1 MRIAVLLTIAMLF
14 LAAGSLSA
22 GSVVTQEVVNVRGYV
37 KGSTTLK
44 LSGTL
49 SETAMEALSKGA
61 SVSIRNDLANYLCAP
76 TQLDKND
83 KGYAKKAGTQKISA
97 KLKNGKFSWTEKD
110 VTKNF
115 AFAVGD
121 EIIKLTK
128 ADLKS
133 SGSLKT
139 EDVAEF
145 ETKKVTLF
153 DLLCDNEI
161 GGSVGAY
168 VFTPE
173 KKGENFKYSAK
184 EQNVQVKFSANSKGK
199 SNLSYKFSPDAVSP
213 AVIGENYYEDP
224 FSVTN
229 KSYVVIDLSGGPNVE
244 AYPMSYLESEPE
256 GGWTEEY
263 KTTKLVLRKIEPGTF
278 VMGTSTNELVRTIFE
293 TQHEVTLT
301 QAYYIGVF
309 EVTQRQYELVAGENP
324 SGYKGDARPVENVSY
339 DMLRGND
346 KGTKWPNGYE
356 VDATSF
362 FGKLRAKTGLVFDL
376 PTEAQWEYACRAGTT
391 TDLNSGRDL
400 SDKRECEEMA
410 EVGRYNHNRDDG
422 KGGYTNAHTTVGSYL
437 PNAWGLYDMHG
448 NVFEWCLDWFQDD
461 LGEDPATEPHGPNW
475 RPYRAVRGGC
485 WYKNADSCRSASR
498 EGGAGPSEVSRAG
511 GFRVVIVQN
520 AFFGSDDQIQRDF
533 EFDIESGTENTL
545 PIFQTKFYGKLKN
558 GEEKLLEEMGK
569 LEYDGASGIV
579 AGVGKHKLIWIP
591 DAAYTNLMDEVDLR
605 VEYEDVTEQADYL
618 VFDTVSNKMRVSSE
632 APDTTDD
639 KCRTDELWLRRIE
652 PGTFTMGSPE
662 DELGREN
669 SETQHEVTLTKAY
682 YIGVFEV
689 TQRQCENIMGENP
702 SSYKGDMRPMEHVSY
717 DMLRGANKGSAWPE
731 NNAVDEWSFMG
742 QMRKKAG
749 NTFDLPTEA
758 QWEYACRAGTATA
771 LNSGKDLSNR
781 FECQEMSEV
790 GRYSRDYFDGKG
802 GYAQHTKVGSYI
814 PNAWGLYDMHGN
826 VYEWCLD
833 WFVQYTGDA
842 TDPKGGEEG
851 EFRILRG
858 GSFQDYAYCCR
869 SAYRRDAQRSQ
880 GYHGFANF
888 VYGLRVV
895 LNP

>member
-1 MRIAVLLTIAMLF
+1 MRCAVLLTVAMLF
-14 LAAGSLSA
+14 LMVGALSA
-22 GSVVTQEVVNVRGYV
+22 DTVVTQEVVNVCGYV

-44 LSGTL
+44 LSGTF
-49 SETAMEALSKGA
+49 SEAAMEELSQGA
-61 SVSIRNDLANYLCAP
+61 EVSVRNDLANYLCAP
-76 TQLDKND
+76 VQLDKN
-83 KGYAKKAGTQKISA
+83 KNGYGKKTLTQNVSVKS
-97 KLKNGKFSWTEKD
+97 KNGKFSWTEKD

-115 AFAVGD
+115 SFAVGS
-121 EIIKLTK
+121 EIIKPTK
-128 ADLKS
+128 ATLKS
-133 SGSLKT
+133 SGTLQK
-139 EDVAEF
+139 EDLAEF
-145 ETKKVTLF
+145 ETKKATLF
-153 DLLCDNEI
+153 DTFCNEN
-161 GGSVGAY
+161 GSESVGAY
-168 VFTPE
+168 AFIPE

-184 EQNVQVKFSANSKGK
+184 EQDLQVKFSANSKGK
-199 SNLSYKFSPDAVSP
+199 ANMAYKFSPAAVSP
-213 AVIGENYYEDP
+213 AVIGENLYEDP

-229 KSYVVIDLSGGPNVE
+229 KLYIVIDLLDGNNII
-244 AYPMSYLESEPE
+244 SYLDDVPE

-278 VMGTSTNELVRTIFE
+278 VMGTSTNELVRTSFE

-301 QAYYIGVF
+301 QAYYIAVF
-309 EVTQRQYELVAGENP
+309 ETTQRQYELIAGENP
-324 SGYKGDARPVENVSY
+324 SGYKGSARPVENVSY
-339 DMLRGND
+339 DMLRGDD
-346 KGTKWPNGYE
+346 KGTSWPASYE
-356 VDATSF
+356 VDETSF

-391 TDLNSGRDL
+391 TALNSGKDL
-400 SDKRECEEMA
+400 SDQRECEEMA
-410 EVGRYNHNRDDG
+410 EVGRYSYNRDDG

-448 NVFEWCLDWFQDD
+448 NVYEWCLDWFQNN
-461 LGEDPATEPHGPNW
+461 LKDPATEPHGPSW
-475 RPYRAVRGGC
+475 RPYRAIRGGC
-485 WYKNADSCRSASR
+485 WYNAADSCRSASR
-498 EGGAGPSEVSRAG
+498 EGGSDPSEYSRSG
-511 GFRVVIVQN
+511 GFRVAIVQN
-520 AFFGSDDQIQRDF
+520 AFFEPDDQIEKEF
-533 EFDIESGTENTL
+533 EFEIASGTENTL
-545 PIFQTKFYGKLKN
+545 PIFQIKFYGKLKN

-591 DAAYTNLMDEVDLR
+591 DAAYINLVDEVDLR
-605 VEYEDVTEQADYL
+605 VEYEDVTEQATYL
-618 VFDTVSNKMRVSSE
+618 VFDTTSNRMRVSSD

-652 PGTFTMGSPE
+652 PGTFIMGSPE
-662 DELGREN
+662 DEVGREK
-669 SETQHEVTLTKAY
+669 SEIQHQVTLTKAY

-689 TQRQCENIMGENP
+689 TQRQCDNIMGDNP
-702 SSYKGDMRPMEHVSY
+702 SWYKGDMRPVEYVSY
-717 DMLRGANKGSAWPE
+717 DILRGANKGSAWPK
-731 NNAVDEWSFMG
+731 NNGVDERSFMG

-802 GYAQHTKVGSYI
+802 GYAQHTKVGSYL

-833 WFVQYTGDA
+833 WFSSYKEDA
-842 TDPKGGEEG
+842 IDPKGGERG
-851 EFRILRG
+851 EYRILRG

-869 SAYRRDAQRSQ
+869 SAHRRDAFQSQ
-880 GYHGFANF
+880 GYPGFANF

-895 LNP
+895 LHP

>member
-1 MRIAVLLTIAMLF
+1 MRSAVLLTVAMLF
-14 LAAGSLSA
+14 LTVGALSA
-22 GSVVTQEVVNVRGYV
+22 DTVVTQEVVNVCGYV

-44 LSGTL
+44 LSGTF
-49 SETAMEALSKGA
+49 SEAAMEELSQGA
-61 SVSIRNDLANYLCAP
+61 EVSVRNDLANYLCAP
-76 TQLDKND
+76 VQLDKN
-83 KGYAKKAGTQKISA
+83 KNGYGKKTLTQNVSA
-97 KLKNGKFSWTEKD
+97 KTKNGKFSWAEKD

-115 AFAVGD
+115 SFAVGS
-121 EIIKLTK
+121 EIIKPTK
-128 ADLKS
+128 ATLKS
-133 SGSLKT
+133 SGTLQK
-139 EDVAEF
+139 EDLAEF
-145 ETKKVTLF
+145 ETKIVTLF
-153 DLLCDNEI
+153 DTLCNEN
-161 GGSVGAY
+161 GSESVGAY
-168 VFTPE
+168 AFIPE

-184 EQNVQVKFSANSKGK
+184 EQDLQVKFSANSKGK
-199 SNLSYKFSPDAVSP
+199 ANMAYKFSPAAVSP
-213 AVIGENYYEDP
+213 AVIGENLYEDP

-229 KSYVVIDLSGGPNVE
+229 KLYIVIDLLDGNNII
-244 AYPMSYLESEPE
+244 SYLDDVPE

-278 VMGTSTNELVRTIFE
+278 VMGTSTNELVRTSFE

-301 QAYYIGVF
+301 QAYYIAVF
-309 EVTQRQYELVAGENP
+309 ETTQRQYELIAGENP
-324 SGYKGDARPVENVSY
+324 SGYKGSARPVENVSY
-339 DMLRGND
+339 DMLRGDN
-346 KGTKWPNGYE
+346 KGTSWPASYE
-356 VDATSF
+356 VDETSF
-362 FGKLRAKTGLVFDL
+362 FGKLRAKTGLAFDL

-391 TDLNSGRDL
+391 TALNSGKDL
-400 SDKRECEEMA
+400 SDQRECEEMA
-410 EVGRYNHNRDDG
+410 EVGRYGYNRDDG

-448 NVFEWCLDWFQDD
+448 NVYEWCLDWFQNN
-461 LGEDPATEPHGPNW
+461 LKDPATEPHGPSW
-475 RPYRAVRGGC
+475 RPYRAIRGGC
-485 WYKNADSCRSASR
+485 WYNAADSCRSASR
-498 EGGAGPSEVSRAG
+498 EGGSDPSEYSRSG
-511 GFRVVIVQN
+511 GFRVAIVQN
-520 AFFGSDDQIQRDF
+520 AFFEPDDQIEKEF
-533 EFDIESGTENTL
+533 EYEIALGTENTL

-591 DAAYTNLMDEVDLR
+591 DADYTNVMDEVDLR
-605 VEYEDVTEQADYL
+605 VEYEDVTEQATYL
-618 VFDTVSNKMRVSSE
+618 VFDTTSNKMRVSSD

-652 PGTFTMGSPE
+652 PGTFIMGSPE
-662 DELGREN
+662 DEVGREK
-669 SETQHEVTLTKAY
+669 SEIQHQVTLTKAY

-689 TQRQCENIMGENP
+689 TQRQCDNIMGDNP
-702 SSYKGDMRPMEHVSY
+702 SWYKGDMRPVEYVSY
-717 DMLRGANKGSAWPE
+717 DILRGANKGSAWPK
-731 NNAVDEWSFMG
+731 NNGVDERSFMG

-802 GYAQHTKVGSYI
+802 GYAQHTKVGSYL

-833 WFVQYTGDA
+833 WFSSYKEDA
-842 TDPKGGEEG
+842 IDPKGGERG
-851 EFRILRG
+851 EYRILRG

-869 SAYRRDAQRSQ
+869 SAHRRDAFQSQ
-880 GYHGFANF
+880 GYPGFANF
-888 VYGLRVV
+888 IYGIRVV
-895 LNP
+895 LVP

>member
-1 MRIAVLLTIAMLF
+1 MEE
-14 LAAGSLSA
+14 LSQGA
-22 GSVVTQEVVNVRGYV
+22 EVSV
-37 KGSTTLK
+37 
-44 LSGTL
+44 
-49 SETAMEALSKGA
+49 
-61 SVSIRNDLANYLCAP
+61 RNDLANYLCAP
-76 TQLDKND
+76 VQLDKN
-83 KGYAKKAGTQKISA
+83 KNGYGKKTLTQNVSVKS
-97 KLKNGKFSWTEKD
+97 KNGKFSWAEKD

-115 AFAVGD
+115 SFAVGS
-121 EIIKLTK
+121 EIIKPTK
-128 ADLKS
+128 ATLKS
-133 SGSLKT
+133 SGTLQK
-139 EDVAEF
+139 EDIVEF

-153 DLLCDNEI
+153 DTFCNEN
-161 GGSVGAY
+161 GSESVGAY
-168 VFTPE
+168 AFIPE

-184 EQNVQVKFSANSKGK
+184 EQDLQVKFSANSKGK
-199 SNLSYKFSPDAVSP
+199 ANMAYKFSPAAVSP
-213 AVIGENYYEDP
+213 AVIGENLYEDP

-229 KSYVVIDLSGGPNVE
+229 KLYIVIDLLDGNNII
-244 AYPMSYLESEPE
+244 SYLDDVPE

-278 VMGTSTNELVRTIFE
+278 VMGTSTNELVRTSFE

-301 QAYYIGVF
+301 QAYYIAVF
-309 EVTQRQYELVAGENP
+309 ETTQRQYELIAGENP
-324 SGYKGDARPVENVSY
+324 SGYKGSARPVENVSY
-339 DMLRGND
+339 DMLRGDN
-346 KGTKWPNGYE
+346 KGTSWPASYE
-356 VDATSF
+356 VDETSF
-362 FGKLRAKTGLVFDL
+362 FGKLRAKTGLAFDL

-391 TDLNSGRDL
+391 TALNSGKDL
-400 SDKRECEEMA
+400 SDQRECEEMA
-410 EVGRYNHNRDDG
+410 EVGRYGYNRDDG

-448 NVFEWCLDWFQDD
+448 NVYEWCLDWFQNN
-461 LGEDPATEPHGPNW
+461 LKDPATEPHGPSW

-485 WYKNADSCRSASR
+485 WYNAADSCRSASR
-498 EGGAGPSEVSRAG
+498 EGGSDPSEYSRSG
-511 GFRVVIVQN
+511 GFRVAIVQN
-520 AFFGSDDQIQRDF
+520 AFFEPDDQIEKEF
-533 EFDIESGTENTL
+533 EYEIALGTENTL

-591 DAAYTNLMDEVDLR
+591 DADYTNVMDEVDLR
-605 VEYEDVTEQADYL
+605 VEYEDVTEQATYL
-618 VFDTVSNKMRVSSE
+618 VFDTTSNKMRVSSD

-652 PGTFTMGSPE
+652 PGTFIMGSPE
-662 DELGREN
+662 DEVGREK
-669 SETQHEVTLTKAY
+669 SEIQHQVTLTKAY

-689 TQRQCENIMGENP
+689 TQRQCDNIMGDNP
-702 SSYKGDMRPMEHVSY
+702 SWYKGDMRPVEYVSY
-717 DMLRGANKGSAWPE
+717 DILRGANKGSAWPK
-731 NNAVDEWSFMG
+731 NNGVDERSFMG
-742 QMRKKAG
+742 QLRKKAG
-749 NTFDLPTEA
+749 NIFDLPTEA

-802 GYAQHTKVGSYI
+802 GYAQHTKVGSYL

-833 WFVQYTGDA
+833 WFSSYKEDA
-842 TDPKGGEEG
+842 IDPKGGERG
-851 EFRILRG
+851 EYRILRG

-869 SAYRRDAQRSQ
+869 SAHRRDAFQSQ
-880 GYHGFANF
+880 GYPGFANF

-895 LNP
+895 LHP

>member
-1 MRIAVLLTIAMLF
+1 MRSAVLLTVAMLF
-14 LAAGSLSA
+14 LTVGALSA
-22 GSVVTQEVVNVRGYV
+22 DTVVTQEVVNVCGYV

-44 LSGTL
+44 LSGTF
-49 SETAMEALSKGA
+49 SEAAMEELSQGA
-61 SVSIRNDLANYLCAP
+61 EVSVRNDLANYLCAP
-76 TQLDKND
+76 VQLDKN
-83 KGYAKKAGTQKISA
+83 KNGYGKKTLTQNVSVKS
-97 KLKNGKFSWTEKD
+97 KNGKFSWTEKD

-115 AFAVGD
+115 SFAVGS
-121 EIIKLTK
+121 EIIKPTK
-128 ADLKS
+128 ATLKS
-133 SGSLKT
+133 SGTLQK
-139 EDVAEF
+139 EDIVEF

-153 DLLCDNEI
+153 DTFCNEN
-161 GGSVGAY
+161 GSESVGAY
-168 VFTPE
+168 AFIPE

-184 EQNVQVKFSANSKGK
+184 EQDLQVKFSANSKGK
-199 SNLSYKFSPDAVSP
+199 ANMAYKFSPAAVSP
-213 AVIGENYYEDP
+213 AVIGENLYEDP

-229 KSYVVIDLSGGPNVE
+229 KLYIVIDLLDGNNII
-244 AYPMSYLESEPE
+244 SYLDDVPE

-278 VMGTSTNELVRTIFE
+278 VMGTSTNELVRTSFE

-301 QAYYIGVF
+301 QAYYIAVF
-309 EVTQRQYELVAGENP
+309 ETTQRQYELIAGENP
-324 SGYKGDARPVENVSY
+324 SGYKGSARPVENVSY
-339 DMLRGND
+339 DMLRGDN
-346 KGTKWPNGYE
+346 KGTSWPASYE
-356 VDATSF
+356 VDETSF
-362 FGKLRAKTGLVFDL
+362 FGKLRAKTGLAFDL

-391 TDLNSGRDL
+391 TALNSGKDL
-400 SDKRECEEMA
+400 SDQRECEEMA
-410 EVGRYNHNRDDG
+410 EVGRYGYNRDDG

-448 NVFEWCLDWFQDD
+448 NVYEWCLDWFQNN
-461 LGEDPATEPHGPNW
+461 LKDPATEPHGPSW

-485 WYKNADSCRSASR
+485 WYNAADSCRSASR
-498 EGGAGPSEVSRAG
+498 EGGSDPSEYSRSG
-511 GFRVVIVQN
+511 GFRVAIVQN
-520 AFFGSDDQIQRDF
+520 AFFEPDDQIEKEF
-533 EFDIESGTENTL
+533 EYEIALGTENTL

-591 DAAYTNLMDEVDLR
+591 DADYTNVMDEVDLR
-605 VEYEDVTEQADYL
+605 VEYEDVTEQATYL
-618 VFDTVSNKMRVSSE
+618 VFDTTSNKMRVSSD

-652 PGTFTMGSPE
+652 PGTFIMGSPE
-662 DELGREN
+662 DEVGREK
-669 SETQHEVTLTKAY
+669 SEIQHQVTLTKAY

-689 TQRQCENIMGENP
+689 TQRQCDNIMGDNP
-702 SSYKGDMRPMEHVSY
+702 SWYKGDMRPVEYVSY
-717 DMLRGANKGSAWPE
+717 DILRGANKGSAWPK
-731 NNAVDEWSFMG
+731 NNGVDERSFMG
-742 QMRKKAG
+742 QLRKKAG
-749 NTFDLPTEA
+749 NIFDLPTEA

-802 GYAQHTKVGSYI
+802 GYAQHTKVGSYL

-833 WFVQYTGDA
+833 WFSSYKEDA
-842 TDPKGGEEG
+842 IDPKGGERG
-851 EFRILRG
+851 EYRILRG
-858 GSFQDYAYCCR
+858 GSFQDNAYCCR
-869 SAYRRDAQRSQ
+869 SAYRRDAFKSQ
-880 GYHGFANF
+880 GYPGFANF

-895 LNP
+895 LHP

>member
-1 MRIAVLLTIAMLF
+1 MRCAVLLTVAMLF
-14 LAAGSLSA
+14 LMVGALSA
-22 GSVVTQEVVNVRGYV
+22 DTVVTQEVVNVCGYV

-44 LSGTL
+44 LSGTF
-49 SETAMEALSKGA
+49 SEAAMEELSQGA
-61 SVSIRNDLANYLCAP
+61 EVSVRNDLANYLCAP
-76 TQLDKND
+76 VQLDKN
-83 KGYAKKAGTQKISA
+83 KNGYGKKTLTQNVSVKS
-97 KLKNGKFSWTEKD
+97 KNGKFSWAEKD

-115 AFAVGD
+115 SFAVGS
-121 EIIKLTK
+121 EIIKPTK
-128 ADLKS
+128 ATLKS
-133 SGSLKT
+133 SGTLQK
-139 EDVAEF
+139 EDIVEF

-153 DLLCDNEI
+153 DTFCNEN
-161 GGSVGAY
+161 GSESVGAY
-168 VFTPE
+168 AFIPE

-184 EQNVQVKFSANSKGK
+184 EQDLQVKFSANSKGK
-199 SNLSYKFSPDAVSP
+199 ANMAYKFSPAAVSP
-213 AVIGENYYEDP
+213 AVIGENLYEDP

-229 KSYVVIDLSGGPNVE
+229 KLYIVIDLLDGNNII
-244 AYPMSYLESEPE
+244 SYLDDVPE

-278 VMGTSTNELVRTIFE
+278 VMGTSTNELVRTSFE

-301 QAYYIGVF
+301 QAYYIAVF
-309 EVTQRQYELVAGENP
+309 ETTQRQYELIAGENP
-324 SGYKGDARPVENVSY
+324 SGYKGSARPVENVSY
-339 DMLRGND
+339 DMLRGDN
-346 KGTKWPNGYE
+346 KGTSWPASYE
-356 VDATSF
+356 VDETSF
-362 FGKLRAKTGLVFDL
+362 FGKLRAKTGLAFDL

-391 TDLNSGRDL
+391 TALNSGKDL
-400 SDKRECEEMA
+400 SDQRECEEMA
-410 EVGRYNHNRDDG
+410 EVGRYGYNRDDG

-448 NVFEWCLDWFQDD
+448 NVYEWCLDWFQNN
-461 LGEDPATEPHGPNW
+461 LKDPATEPHGPSW

-485 WYKNADSCRSASR
+485 WYNAADSCRSASR
-498 EGGAGPSEVSRAG
+498 EGGSDPSEYSRSG
-511 GFRVVIVQN
+511 GFRVAIVQN
-520 AFFGSDDQIQRDF
+520 AFFEPDDQIEKEF
-533 EFDIESGTENTL
+533 EYEIALGTENTL

-591 DAAYTNLMDEVDLR
+591 DADYTNVMDEVDLR
-605 VEYEDVTEQADYL
+605 VEYEDVTEQATYL
-618 VFDTVSNKMRVSSE
+618 VFDTTSNKMRVSSD

-652 PGTFTMGSPE
+652 PGTFIMGSPE
-662 DELGREN
+662 DEVGREK
-669 SETQHEVTLTKAY
+669 SEIQHQVTLTKAY

-689 TQRQCENIMGENP
+689 TQRQCDNIMGDNP
-702 SSYKGDMRPMEHVSY
+702 SWYKGDMRPVEYVSY
-717 DMLRGANKGSAWPE
+717 DILRGANKGSAWPK
-731 NNAVDEWSFMG
+731 NNGVDERSFMG
-742 QMRKKAG
+742 QLRKKAG
-749 NTFDLPTEA
+749 NIFDLPTEA

-802 GYAQHTKVGSYI
+802 GYAQHTKVGSYL

-833 WFVQYTGDA
+833 WFSSYKEDA
-842 TDPKGGEEG
+842 IDPKGGERG
-851 EFRILRG
+851 EYRILRG

-869 SAYRRDAQRSQ
+869 SAHRRDAFQSQ
-880 GYHGFANF
+880 GYPGFANF

-895 LNP
+895 LHP

>member
-128 ADLKS
+128 ANLKS

-278 VMGTSTNELVRTIFE
+278 TMGSTTNELYRLIRE

-309 EVTQRQYELVAGENP
+309 EVTQRQYELIAGDNP
-324 SGYKGDARPVENVSY
+324 SVYKGDARPVERVSY
-339 DMLRGND
+339 DMLRGNN
-346 KGTKWPNGYE
+346 KGTEWPTGYE
-356 VDATSF
+356 VDGTSF

-410 EVGRYNHNRDDG
+410 EVGRYNRNRDDG
-422 KGGYTNAHTTVGSYL
+422 KGGYTDAHTTVGSYF

-485 WYKNADSCRSASR
+485 WYKNAEGCCSARR
-498 EGGAGPSEVSRAG
+498 EGGAGPCEVSEAG

-520 AFFGSDDQIQRDF
+520 AFFGPDDPIQRDF
-533 EFDIESGTENTL
+533 EFDIESETENTL
-545 PIFQTKFYGKLKN
+545 PVFQTKFYGKLKN
-558 GEEKLLEEMGK
+558 GEEKLLDEIGK

-579 AGVGKHKLIWIP
+579 AGVGKHKFTWIP

-618 VFDTVSNKMRVSSE
+618 VLDTVSNKMRVSSE

-749 NTFDLPTEA
+749 NIFDLPTEA
-758 QWEYACRAGTATA
+758 QWEYACRAGTTAA
-771 LNSGKDLSNR
+771 LNSGQDLSNR
-781 FECQEMSEV
+781 FECKEMSEV
-790 GRYSRDYFDGKG
+790 GRYECDHYDGKG
-802 GYAQHTKVGSYI
+802 GYPQHTTVGSYI

-826 VYEWCLD
+826 VWEWCLD

>member
-1 MRIAVLLTIAMLF
+1 MRCAVLLTVAMLF
-14 LAAGSLSA
+14 LMVGALSA
-22 GSVVTQEVVNVRGYV
+22 DTVVTQEVVNVCGYV

-44 LSGTL
+44 LSGTF
-49 SETAMEALSKGA
+49 SEAAMEELSQGA
-61 SVSIRNDLANYLCAP
+61 EVSVRNDLANYLCAP
-76 TQLDKND
+76 VQLDKN
-83 KGYAKKAGTQKISA
+83 KNGYGKKTLTQNVSVKS
-97 KLKNGKFSWTEKD
+97 KNGKFSWAEKD

-115 AFAVGD
+115 SFAVGS
-121 EIIKLTK
+121 EIIKPTK
-128 ADLKS
+128 ATLKS
-133 SGSLKT
+133 SGTLQK
-139 EDVAEF
+139 EDLAEF
-145 ETKKVTLF
+145 ETKKATLF
-153 DLLCDNEI
+153 DTFCNEN
-161 GGSVGAY
+161 GSESVGAY
-168 VFTPE
+168 AFIPE

-184 EQNVQVKFSANSKGK
+184 EQDLQVKFSANSKGK
-199 SNLSYKFSPDAVSP
+199 ANMAYKFSPAAVSP
-213 AVIGENYYEDP
+213 AVIGENLYEDP

-229 KSYVVIDLSGGPNVE
+229 KLYIVIDLLDGNNII
-244 AYPMSYLESEPE
+244 SYLDDVPE

-278 VMGTSTNELVRTIFE
+278 VMGTSTNELVRTSFE

-301 QAYYIGVF
+301 QAYYIAVF
-309 EVTQRQYELVAGENP
+309 ETTQRQYELIAGENP
-324 SGYKGDARPVENVSY
+324 SGYKGSARPVENVSY
-339 DMLRGND
+339 DMLRGDN
-346 KGTKWPNGYE
+346 KGTSWPASYE
-356 VDATSF
+356 VDETSF
-362 FGKLRAKTGLVFDL
+362 FGKLRAKTGLAFDL

-391 TDLNSGRDL
+391 TALNSGKDL
-400 SDKRECEEMA
+400 SDQRECEEMA
-410 EVGRYNHNRDDG
+410 EVGRYGYNRDDG

-448 NVFEWCLDWFQDD
+448 NVYEWCLDWFQNN
-461 LGEDPATEPHGPNW
+461 LKDPATEPHGPSW

-485 WYKNADSCRSASR
+485 WYNAADSCRSASR
-498 EGGAGPSEVSRAG
+498 EGGSDPSEYSRSG
-511 GFRVVIVQN
+511 GFRVAIVQN
-520 AFFGSDDQIQRDF
+520 AFFEPDDQIEKEF
-533 EFDIESGTENTL
+533 EYEIALGTENTL

-591 DAAYTNLMDEVDLR
+591 DADYTNVMDEVDLR
-605 VEYEDVTEQADYL
+605 VEYEDVTEQATYL
-618 VFDTVSNKMRVSSE
+618 VFDTTSNKMRVSSD

-652 PGTFTMGSPE
+652 PGTFIMGSPE
-662 DELGREN
+662 DEVGREK
-669 SETQHEVTLTKAY
+669 SEIQHQVTLTKAY

-689 TQRQCENIMGENP
+689 TQRQCDNIMGDNP
-702 SSYKGDMRPMEHVSY
+702 SWYKGDMRPVEYVSY
-717 DMLRGANKGSAWPE
+717 DILRGANKGSAWPK
-731 NNAVDEWSFMG
+731 NNGVDERSFMG
-742 QMRKKAG
+742 QLRKKAG
-749 NTFDLPTEA
+749 NIFDLPTEA

-802 GYAQHTKVGSYI
+802 GYAQHTKVGSYL

-833 WFVQYTGDA
+833 WFSSYKEDA
-842 TDPKGGEEG
+842 IDPKGGERG
-851 EFRILRG
+851 EYRILRG

-869 SAYRRDAQRSQ
+869 SAHRRDAFQSQ
-880 GYHGFANF
+880 GYPGFANF

-895 LNP
+895 LHP